1 MNTLSR
7 IIRQLKTV
15 SPSTWVRL
23 IFLIIAIVNVGFQLF
38 GFGEVDFG
46 KETAEKVASFIVM
59 LLSSAAAFWKNNSF
73 TEAAQEADA
82 LLKLLRG
89 K

>member
-15 SPSTWVRL
+15 SPATWARL
-23 IFLIIAIVNVGFQLF
+23 VFLVVALVNIGFQLF
-38 GFGEVDFG
+38 GFEGDAFG
-46 KETAEKVASFIVM
+46 TETAEKVASFIVM

-73 TEAAQEADA
+73 TQAAQEADA
-82 LLKLLRG
+82 LLKLLHG